1 MASVA
6 YFAEALRTM
15 YGALFLLMIEVLLNK
30 THAGEVNRAST
41 KPTIPSVGALDAVC
55 LGPRGRRGVLVGV

>member
-15 YGALFLLMIEVLLNK
+15 YGALFLLMIEFLLNK
-30 THAGEVNRAST
+30 THAGEINRASA
-41 KPTIPSVGALDAVC
+41 KPIPSVGALDAVC
-55 LGPRGRRGVLVGV
+55 VGPRGRRGVLVGV